1 MQTQAPLDHH
11 APNEMIDK
19 WVQISGN
26 PVFFMTSVF
35 VFVAIVFASLMLA
48 SHAPA
53 FAKRSEGAMS
63 STPDAKSPVSVSQ
76 AAEATAPANAP
87 ATSLES
93 LTKLIRES
101 GYSVANAELQVDPG
115 AQGEWVLAV
124 QMAGP
129 PAGVNELIWRMG
141 LVDHNSILSSL
152 NVSLDESNESK
163 KQALVDIQIR
173 FLGR

>member
-1 MQTQAPLDHH
+1 MQTQFTLDHH
-11 APNEMIDK
+11 APNELIDK
-19 WVQISGN
+19 WVQVSGT
-26 PVFFMTSVF
+26 PLFFMASVF
-35 VFVAIVFASLMLA
+35 VFGAIVFAALMLA
-48 SHAPA
+48 PHAPV
-53 FAKRSEGAMS
+53 FAERSEGAMS
-63 STPDAKSPVSVSQ
+63 STSDVKAPVSVSQ

-93 LTKLIRES
+93 LTKLIRDS
-101 GYSVANAELQVDPG
+101 GYSIANAELQVDPG

-141 LVDHNSILSSL
+141 LVDHNSILTSL
-152 NVSLDESNESK
+152 NASLDESSAGK